1 MNRSVF
7 VSVWFSRID
16 YLGRQIKLNIS
27 ISAVLSTLEDSHV
40 FSSKHEMADDPMS
53 RVHVV
58 NRILLVEIFS
68 K

>member
-1 MNRSVF
+1 MNRSVC
-7 VSVWFSRID
+7 VWLGRID
-16 YLGRQIKLNIS
+16 YLGRQINVLNIS
-27 ISAVLSTLEDSHV
+27 ISAVLSTSHV

>member
-1 MNRSVF
+1 MNRSVC
-7 VSVWFSRID
+7 VLLGRID
-16 YLGRQIKLNIS
+16 YLGRQINVLNIS
-27 ISAVLSTLEDSHV
+27 ISPVLSTLEDSHE
-40 FSSKHEMADDPMS
+40 FSSEHEMADDPMS